1 MMFANTLFAVMTL
14 SARLASESAT
24 WSTVAATRAFV
35 GGLCALGLA
44 WHTGATLR
52 TKSSGLSWARS
63 LFGTVAMIST
73 FYALSA
79 PELAVGDAVTLF
91 ATSPL
96 LIAAL
101 SPKILGERTGRALWA
116 VLAVAFLGVA
126 LVAGPHLSFAS
137 PAAGAA
143 FGAAASSAFAMM
155 FLRKMRSPR
164 DGSAPESAEAIAL
177 HFSMTSF
184 TILALIAIPTFRV
197 PDARGLA
204 LLLLTG
210 LSGGIAQLA
219 MTRAYALTEAAR
231 LGAVSYLGTVL
242 SFVGAVA
249 LLGERPDPTQV
260 AGSLL
265 VVGAGVALAWVTSRV
280 SPAAPPSAVITTA
293 RSSDPSIGSGD
304 VEASGAAPEHAAP
317 RDAASRS
324 VA

>member
-14 SARLASESAT
+14 SARLASESAS

-35 GGLCALGLA
+35 GGLCALALA

-63 LFGTVAMIST
+63 LFGTAAMIST

-116 VLAVAFLGVA
+116 VLAIAFLGVA

-143 FGAAASSAFAMM
+143 FGAAVWSALAMM

-164 DGSAPESAEAIAL
+164 DGKAPESAEAIAL

-184 TILALIAIPTFRV
+184 TILALIAIPSFRV
-197 PDARGLA
+197 PSARDAA

-210 LSGGIAQLA
+210 VSGGVAQLA

-242 SFVGAVA
+242 SFVGAIA
-249 LLGERPDPTQV
+249 LLGERPEPTQI

-280 SPAAPPSAVITTA
+280 APAAPPSAVITTV
-293 RSSDPSIGSGD
+293 RSSDPAIEAGD
-304 VEASGAAPEHAAP
+304 IAARGATPEQAARP
-317 RDAASRS
+317 GDRARSAA
-324 VA
+324 